1 MMGSGIVEGFAN
13 GLLCKSPVLDTELL
27 QSKALAYPPMT
38 VVLGSLSNFID
49 QIEIGLKIN

>member
-1 MMGSGIVEGFAN
+1 MGSGIVEGFAN